1 MSRPHHFHHKF
12 VCFACDYYT
21 YSGGNIQRHVRSH
34 LGEKPFQ
41 CSLCTFTSG
50 RTDSLKNHLRSVH
63 PQWSDLT
70 YISFSKHIY
79 YFTGSGDYCIYCTM
93 LLPTDINLII
103 KHCKTCTHMPR
114 PDSFRYKMT
123 CFACDYHTY
132 NRKDMRNHIRTHTG
146 EKPYKCTFCPFTAAH
161 SSTMSYHLRIHQDLK
176 VKCPHCAYKCVKQKD
191 LNTHIERRHMSGD
204 VANHIQ
210 HMLEIGHN
218 MS

>member
-1 MSRPHHFHHKF
+1 MSATETLPSIAGCLEVCVYCNSYILNDIKF
-12 VCFACDYYT
+12 LITHCINCKHMPGNMAAGVVANPLGSSTNGFDVDLTSAVPGQNLISCYKCDYSTT
-21 YSGGNIQRHVRSH
+21 YKFNLVNHIRRHI
-34 LGEKPFQ
+34 GEKPYK
-41 CSLCTFTSG
+41 CG
-50 RTDSLKNHLRSVH
+50 RCPASFIQKSALKSHL
-63 PQWSDLT
+63 
-70 YISFSKHIY
+70 
-79 YFTGSGDYCIYCTM
+79 
-93 LLPTDINLII
+93 
-103 KHCKTCTHMPR
+103 
-114 PDSFRYKMT
+114 
-123 CFACDYHTY
+123 
-132 NRKDMRNHIRTHTG
+132 RTHTG

>member
-1 MSRPHHFHHKF
+1 MAYSNFTLEHIVSLSFTENVICIFCEQEIRNLATSLSHHRCIEITNAENYPNVCCVCGQKEAQPWRLKRHFLRHTKEKF
-12 VCFACDYYT
+12 YGCNVCEYKSAFVND
-21 YSGGNIQRHVRSH
+21 V
-34 LGEKPFQ
+34 K
-41 CSLCTFTSG
+41 
-50 RTDSLKNHLRSVH
+50 
-63 PQWSDLT
+63 
-70 YISFSKHIY
+70 KH
-79 YFTGSGDYCIYCTM
+79 M
-93 LLPTDINLII
+93 
-103 KHCKTCTHMPR
+103 
-114 PDSFRYKMT
+114 
-123 CFACDYHTY
+123 
-132 NRKDMRNHIRTHTG
+132 RKLAG